1 MKDVKRS
8 SGLTFFAVI
17 ISVFY
22 AVEHIE
28 EYLLQF
34 INCYFFIALAYLMIG
49 CFMYVLDSGFFR
61 NFTSAY
67 RKLIKAS
74 FSNPSYSDDEIIKN
88 PGTNSLYTWPLIW
101 SGLAGLVITLFIS
114 LTFF

>member
-1 MKDVKRS
+1 MIDVKRN

-61 NFTSAY
+61 NFTSTY
-67 RKLIKAS
+67 RKLFKAS
-74 FSNPSYSDDEIIKN
+74 FSNPSYPYEEVIKESR
-88 PGTNSLYTWPLIW
+88 TKSLYKWPLML
-101 SGLAGLVITLFIS
+101 SGLTGITITLLIS